1 MTVFLQTPIFGWRGS
16 RRVLQQM
23 WGEEGIM
30 RSESGW
36 QAAPG
41 SVFRWRGRHRFLQP
55 SGSAEA
61 EIRSGFMTVFLQTP
75 IFSWRG
81 RRRVLQPLGAHKT
94 RCVQVG
100 EEYVASR
107 FRFSVVKSGS
117 HLGCRR
123 RDAQRVEEDATSRL
137 QFAQAAVESGGLSE
151 LQTQR
156 CGKATLRRGCLQA
169 PIFSSRWQAA
179 IWAAIRGAEAEQ
191 AVASSL
197 RSSVRAGKRRIQQ
210 PAGV

>member
-1 MTVFLQTPIFGWRGS
+1 
-16 RRVLQQM
+16 
-23 WGEEGIM
+23 M

-41 SVFRWRGRHRFLQP
+41 SVFRWRGRHGVFQP
-55 SGSAEA
+55 SGSASA
-61 EIRSGFMTVFLQTP
+61 EMRSRFNVSFSSDW

-156 CGKATLRRGCLQA
+156 CKEATLRRGCLQA
-169 PIFSSRWQAA
+169 PIFSSSWQAA

-191 AVASSL
+191 DVACSF
-197 RSSVRAGKRRIQQ
+197 RSSVRAGMC
-210 PAGV
+210 VEFNN